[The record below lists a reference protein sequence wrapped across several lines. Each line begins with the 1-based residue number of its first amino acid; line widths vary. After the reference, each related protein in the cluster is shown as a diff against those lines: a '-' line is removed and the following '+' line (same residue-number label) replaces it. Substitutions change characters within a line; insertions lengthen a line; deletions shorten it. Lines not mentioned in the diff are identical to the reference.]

1 LYFLK
6 KSHVYWWNN
15 EILKPIQ
22 VHGYAGAGKEALD
35 KLRLL
40 LGRIMLRRTKIQC
53 ADDLGLPPKN
63 VIVRR
68 DFFTDEEEEVYKSLY
83 SDVARQ
89 FNTYV
94 EAGKC
99 IIG

>member
-1 LYFLK
+1 
-6 KSHVYWWNN
+6 
-15 EILKPIQ
+15 
-22 VHGYAGAGKEALD
+22 
-35 KLRLL
+35 
-40 LGRIMLRRTKIQC
+40 MLRRTKIQC

-68 DFFTDEEEEVYKSLY
+68 DLFSDEEEEVYKSLY

-89 FNTYV
+89 FNTYI
-94 EAGKC
+94 ESGKC